1 MGGKYPPSVVFFVS
15 ADRTMRSSARICSGE
30 KAMLEE
36 TLGEAKKR
44 MSDTVEALKR
54 DMSGVRTGRAATGLV
69 DNLKIDYFGSEMP
82 LNQLAQINVGD
93 SRMLVIQPWDK
104 NAVDPIAKAI
114 QNSDLSISP
123 NIDGAIIRLNLPPLT
138 EERRRDLVR
147 SLKARSEESKVS
159 IRGSRRDAQDTI
171 RMIEKEG
178 EASQDDCQRAQK
190 DLQKLTDDAV
200 AAIDLESTAKE
211 EEVMQI

>member
-1 MGGKYPPSVVFFVS
+1 LCAVGCIFCDNDWGWLTISLEAAQKGAGEF
-15 ADRTMRSSARICSGE
+15 TM
-30 KAMLEE
+30 LQE
-36 TLGEAKKR
+36 TLSEAKKR
-44 MSDTVEALKR
+44 MSDTVEAFKR
-54 DMSGVRTGRAATGLV
+54 EMAGVRTGRASTGLV
-69 DNLKIDYFGSEMP
+69 DNLKIDYFGGEMP
-82 LNQLAQINVGD
+82 LNQLAQISVGD
-93 SRMLVIQPWDK
+93 ARLLVIQPWDK
-104 NAVDPIAKAI
+104 AAIDPIAKAI

-138 EERRRDLVR
+138 EERRRDLSR
-147 SLKARSEESKVS
+147 SVKARGEDGKVS

-200 AAIDLESTAKE
+200 ALIDSEASAKE
-211 EEVMQI
+211 EEVMQV

>member
-1 MGGKYPPSVVFFVS
+1 
-15 ADRTMRSSARICSGE
+15 
-30 KAMLEE
+30 MLDE
-36 TLGEAKKR
+36 TLGDAKKR

-54 DMSGVRTGRAATGLV
+54 DMAGIRTGRASTGLV
-69 DNLKIDYFGSEMP
+69 DNLKIDYFGSDMP

-93 SRMLVIQPWDK
+93 ARMLVIQPWDK
-104 NAVDPIAKAI
+104 NAIDPIAKAI

-123 NIDGAIIRLNLPPLT
+123 NIDGPIIRLHLPVLT

-147 SLKARSEESKVS
+147 TLKARGEESKVS
-159 IRGSRRDAQDTI
+159 IRSSRRDAQDTI

-200 AAIDLESTAKE
+200 AAIELESAAKE
-211 EEVMQI
+211 EEVMQV

>member
-1 MGGKYPPSVVFFVS
+1 
-15 ADRTMRSSARICSGE
+15 
-30 KAMLEE
+30 MLEE

-54 DMSGVRTGRAATGLV
+54 DMSGVRTGRASTGLV

-138 EERRRDLVR
+138 EERRRDLIR

>member
-1 MGGKYPPSVVFFVS
+1 
-15 ADRTMRSSARICSGE
+15 
-30 KAMLEE
+30 MLDE
-36 TLGEAKKR
+36 TLGDAKKR

-54 DMSGVRTGRAATGLV
+54 DMAGIRTGRASTGLV
-69 DNLKIDYFGSEMP
+69 DNLKIDYFGSDMP

-93 SRMLVIQPWDK
+93 ARMLVIQPWDK
-104 NAVDPIAKAI
+104 NAIDPIAKAI

-123 NIDGAIIRLNLPPLT
+123 NIDGPIIRLHLPVLT

-147 SLKARSEESKVS
+147 TLKARGEESKVS
-159 IRGSRRDAQDTI
+159 IRSSRRDAQDTI
-171 RMIEKEG
+171 RMIKKEG

-200 AAIDLESTAKE
+200 EAIELESAAKE
-211 EEVMQI
+211 EEVMQV

>member
-1 MGGKYPPSVVFFVS
+1 
-15 ADRTMRSSARICSGE
+15 
-30 KAMLEE
+30 MLDE
-36 TLGEAKKR
+36 TLGDAKKR

-54 DMSGVRTGRAATGLV
+54 DMAGIRTGRASTGLV
-69 DNLKIDYFGSEMP
+69 DNLKIDYFGSDMP

-93 SRMLVIQPWDK
+93 ARMLVIQPWDK
-104 NAVDPIAKAI
+104 NAIDPIAKAI

-123 NIDGAIIRLNLPPLT
+123 NIDGPIIRLHLPVLT

-147 SLKARSEESKVS
+147 TLKARGEESKVS
-159 IRGSRRDAQDTI
+159 IRSSRRDAQDTI
-171 RMIEKEG
+171 RMIKKEG

-200 AAIDLESTAKE
+200 AAIELESAAKE
-211 EEVMQI
+211 EEVMQV

>member
-1 MGGKYPPSVVFFVS
+1 
-15 ADRTMRSSARICSGE
+15 
-30 KAMLEE
+30 MLDE
-36 TLGEAKKR
+36 TLGDAKKR

-54 DMSGVRTGRAATGLV
+54 DMAGIRTGRASTGLV
-69 DNLKIDYFGSEMP
+69 DNLKIDYFGSDMP

-93 SRMLVIQPWDK
+93 ARMLVIQPWDK
-104 NAVDPIAKAI
+104 NAIDPIAKAI

-123 NIDGAIIRLNLPPLT
+123 NIDGPIIRLHLPVLT

-147 SLKARSEESKVS
+147 TLKARGEESKVS
-159 IRGSRRDAQDTI
+159 IRSSRRDAQDTI
-171 RMIEKEG
+171 RMIKKEG

-200 AAIDLESTAKE
+200 AAIELESALKE
-211 EEVMQI
+211 EEVMQV

>member
-1 MGGKYPPSVVFFVS
+1 
-15 ADRTMRSSARICSGE
+15 
-30 KAMLEE
+30 MLDE
-36 TLGEAKKR
+36 TLGDAKQR

-54 DMSGVRTGRAATGLV
+54 EMAGIRTGRASTGLV

-93 SRMLVIQPWDK
+93 ARMLVIQPWDK
-104 NAVDPIAKAI
+104 NAIDPIAKAI

-123 NIDGAIIRLNLPPLT
+123 NIDGPIIRLHLPSLT

-147 SLKARSEESKVS
+147 TVKARGEESKVS
-159 IRGSRRDAQDTI
+159 IRSTRRDAQDTI

-178 EASQDDCQRAQK
+178 EASQDECQRAQK

-200 AAIDLESTAKE
+200 AVIEVESSAKQ
-211 EEVMQI
+211 EEVMQV

>member
-1 MGGKYPPSVVFFVS
+1 
-15 ADRTMRSSARICSGE
+15 
-30 KAMLEE
+30 MLD
-36 TLGEAKKR
+36 EALSDAKSR
-44 MSDTVEALKR
+44 MSGTVEALKR
-54 DMSGVRTGRAATGLV
+54 EMASVRTGRASTGLV
-69 DNLKIDYFGSEMP
+69 ENLRIDYFGSEMP
-82 LNQLAQINVGD
+82 LNQLAQISVGD
-93 SRMLVIQPWDK
+93 ARMLVIQPWDK

-123 NIDGAIIRLNLPPLT
+123 NIDGQIIRLNLPPLT

-147 SLKARSEESKVS
+147 TVKARGEEGKVS
-159 IRGSRRDAQDTI
+159 IRSSRRDAQDTI

-200 AAIDLESTAKE
+200 AQIDSESSAKE
-211 EEVMQI
+211 EEVMQV

>member
-1 MGGKYPPSVVFFVS
+1 
-15 ADRTMRSSARICSGE
+15 
-30 KAMLEE
+30 MLD
-36 TLGEAKKR
+36 EALNDTKKR
-44 MSDTVEALKR
+44 MTGTLDAFKR
-54 DMSGVRTGRAATGLV
+54 EMSGVRTGRAATGLV

-93 SRMLVIQPWDK
+93 ARLLVIQPWDK
-104 NAVDPIAKAI
+104 NAIDPIAKAI

-138 EERRRDLVR
+138 EERRRDLVK
-147 SLKARSEESKVS
+147 SLKARGEESKVS
-159 IRGSRRDAQDTI
+159 IRSSRRDAQDTI

-178 EASQDDCQRAQK
+178 EASQDDCQRALK

-200 AAIDLESTAKE
+200 AEIDSESAAKQ
-211 EEVMQI
+211 EEVMQV

>member
-1 MGGKYPPSVVFFVS
+1 
-15 ADRTMRSSARICSGE
+15 
-30 KAMLEE
+30 MLEE
-36 TLGEAKKR
+36 TLSEAKKK

-54 DMSGVRTGRAATGLV
+54 EMAGVRTGRASTGLV

-82 LNQLAQINVGD
+82 LNQLAQISVGD
-93 SRMLVIQPWDK
+93 ARLLVIQPWDK

-114 QNSDLSISP
+114 QNSDMSISP
-123 NIDGAIIRLNLPPLT
+123 NIDGQIIRLNLPLLT

-147 SLKARSEESKVS
+147 TVKARGEESKVS
-159 IRGSRRDAQDTI
+159 IRSSRRDAQDTI

-190 DLQKLTDDAV
+190 DLQKLTDGAV
-200 AAIDLESTAKE
+200 AQIDTASSEKE
-211 EEVMQI
+211 EEVMQV